1 MSISLP
7 VLSTQE
13 ERVARAQEII
23 AYLKKTYP
31 VPKTELNYDTPFQMV
46 AAVMLS
52 AQCTDKKVNAVTERL
67 WKKYKTVD
75 DFADANL
82 ETITSELSS
91 ITFYKNKAKALVGS
105 AKMIRSDFDGVVP
118 QTEAELVTLPGIAY
132 KSAHVV
138 MGELFNKWEGI
149 PTDTHVR
156 RFALRFDLTAQTDL
170 TKISKELEQLIPKE
184 DWRYVNNGFVLYGRY
199 VCKAIPHY
207 CLQHPLTKIL
217 LPAAERWPKAK

>member
-184 DWRYVNNGFVLYGRY
+184 DWKYVNNGFVLYGRY
-199 VCKAIPHY
+199 VCNAIPHY
-207 CLQHPLTKIL
+207 CLQHPLTKIW